1 MPFLSPGDLSNPG
14 IEPGFP
20 ALQADS
26 LHTELQGKRVN
37 VTHKFKIQ
45 IKMAPKSVVFYF
57 PDLLHFFHVV
67 YFGGENVT
75 YRKGLLGNN
84 QNYYFFWR
92 LAAFVRYI
100 PS

>member
-1 MPFLSPGDLSNPG
+1 MVL
-14 IEPGFP
+14 
-20 ALQADS
+20 
-26 LHTELQGKRVN
+26 
-37 VTHKFKIQ
+37 
-45 IKMAPKSVVFYF
+45 KSVVFYYS
-57 PDLLHFFHVV
+57 DLLHFFHVV

-92 LAAFVRYI
+92 IAAFVRYI